1 MQLAVKPAGDR
12 RRGRPSIVNRSVI
25 GLISCLTAVLAT
37 GAVVRAQA
45 PTGADDVVMRAMVD
59 EVDRAMSGLTLDGLP
74 RPYLIQLRVQERT
87 RCQVSASYGGLTKF
101 DRQRTRMVESRVR
114 VGSYELDN
122 TNFRR
127 PYGYGGALPLDDD
140 YEALRQ
146 SIWLVLD
153 RDYKRA
159 VEVLAAKRAY
169 LKAKN
174 VEDRPDDFTKAE
186 PVTAVEPRETF
197 AFDKKEWVDK
207 LKRIS
212 ARFADH
218 PQIQDADVTFY
229 AAGAT
234 QWLVDTE
241 GTRLRTSDSGGLLEI
256 EAELQAADGMLLY
269 DGRSY
274 LGQSVDEFPSV
285 ESLLKDVDA
294 MCAKLVAQAKGER
307 LDQYT
312 GPVLFEA
319 KAAGAVFASLL
330 ADRVAA
336 RPIPLGAQWQDPSL
350 ERKLDLRILP
360 RSFDVYDDPRPERF
374 GKTLLAGAYEYD
386 DEGVPATRV
395 SIVEDGKL
403 KNLVAGRAPTRKV
416 KGSTGHAR
424 NGGFG
429 DPRATVACLYIADE
443 DGVGADELRRE
454 LIEAARDEGLEFA
467 LRIESMDDGGFMAL
481 GDPIYAYKVYV
492 EDGREEP
499 VRGLQF
505 EQTSDRAMKR
515 ILAGGNE
522 PRVHNAIGHI
532 STSIIA
538 PAVVFEE
545 LDLSKIE
552 EEFDK
557 LPILPAPGQR
567 KP

>member
-1 MQLAVKPAGDR
+1 MLVAVKNAIHR
-12 RRGRPSIVNRSVI
+12 RDEKTSIVNQRILRLI
-25 GLISCLTAVLAT
+25 GCVAAVLAMGT
-37 GAVVRAQA
+37 GVRAQA
-45 PTGADDVVMRAMVD
+45 PTGEDDVVMRAMVD
-59 EVDRAMSGLTLDGLP
+59 EVGRAMSGLTLDGLP
-74 RPYLIQLRVQERT
+74 RPYLIQLWVRER
-87 RCQVSASYGGLTKF
+87 RHLQLAASYGGLTQV
-101 DRQRTRMVESRVR
+101 DRQHTRMVESRVR

-122 TNFRR
+122 TNFHQ
-127 PYGYGGALPLDDD
+127 PYGYGGALPIDDD

-159 VEVLAAKRAY
+159 VELLAAKQAY

-174 VEDRPDDFTKAE
+174 IEDRPDDFTKIE
-186 PVTAVEPRETF
+186 PVTAVEPRETV
-197 AFDKKEWVDK
+197 AVDKKEWVSK

-212 ARFADH
+212 ARFAEH
-218 PQIQDADVTFY
+218 PQIQDAEVTFY
-229 AAGAT
+229 AGSAT
-234 QWLVDTE
+234 QWLVNTE
-241 GTRLRTSDSGGLLEI
+241 GTRLRTSDTGALLEI

-269 DGRSY
+269 DGRTY
-274 LGQSVDEFPSV
+274 LGESTDEFPSV
-285 ESLLKDVDA
+285 ESILKDVDA

-307 LDQYT
+307 PDQYT

-319 KAAGAVFASLL
+319 KAAGSVFASLL
-330 ADRVAA
+330 ANRVAA
-336 RPIPLGAQWQDPSL
+336 APVPLGAQWQDPSL
-350 ERKLDLRILP
+350 ERKLNLRILP

-374 GKTLLAGAYEYD
+374 GKTLLAGAYDYD
-386 DEGVPATRV
+386 DEGVPARRV
-395 SIVEDGKL
+395 SIIENGKL
-403 KNLVAGRAPTRKV
+403 ENLVASRAPTRKV

-429 DPRATVACLYIADE
+429 DPRATAACLYISDE
-443 DGVGADELRRE
+443 DGVGADELRQE
-454 LIEAARDEGLEFA
+454 MIEAARDEGLEFA
-467 LRIESMDDGGFMAL
+467 LRVESMDDGGHMTL
-481 GDPIYAYKVYV
+481 GDPIYAYKVFV

-515 ILAGGNE
+515 ILSGGNE
-522 PRVHNAIGHI
+522 RKVHNVLGRM

-545 LDLSKIE
+545 LELSKIE

-567 KP
+567 

>member
-1 MQLAVKPAGDR
+1 MLATVPNVAH
-12 RRGRPSIVNRSVI
+12 RGRKRTSIANQMVMR
-25 GLISCLTAVLAT
+25 LTCCLAAILAT
-37 GAVVRAQA
+37 GAGVRAQA
-45 PTGADDVVMRAMVD
+45 PADKGDVVMRAMVE
-59 EVDRAMSGLTLDGLP
+59 EVGRAMSGLALDGLP
-74 RPYLIQLRVQERT
+74 RPYVIQLWVRERQRVQLA
-87 RCQVSASYGGLTKF
+87 ASYGGLTKV
-101 DRQRTRMVESRVR
+101 DRQHTRMVESRVR

-122 TNFRR
+122 TNFRQ
-127 PYGYGGALPLDDD
+127 PYGYGGALPLEDDC
-140 YEALRQ
+140 EALRQ

-153 RDYKRA
+153 QDYKRA
-159 VEVLAAKRAY
+159 VEFLAAKHAY
-169 LKAKN
+169 MKAKN
-174 VEDRPDDFTKAE
+174 VEDRPDDFTQAE

-197 AFDKKEWVDK
+197 AFDEKEWVDK

-218 PQIQDADVTFY
+218 PQIQDAEVTFY
-229 AAGAT
+229 AGGAT
-234 QWLVDTE
+234 QWLVNTE
-241 GTRLRTSDSGGLLEI
+241 GTRLRTSDAGGLLEI
-256 EAELQAADGMLLY
+256 EAELQAADGMLLH
-269 DGRSY
+269 DERSY
-274 LGQSVDEFPSV
+274 LGEKIDEIPSV
-285 ESLLKDVDA
+285 EAILKDVDA
-294 MCAKLVAQAKGER
+294 MCAMLVAQAKGER

-319 KAAGAVFASLL
+319 KAAGSVFQSLL

-336 RPIPLGAQWQDPSL
+336 APLPLGAQWQDPSL
-350 ERKLDLRILP
+350 ERKLGLRILP

-374 GKTLLAGAYEYD
+374 GETLLAGAYDYD
-386 DEGVPATRV
+386 DEGVPATHV
-395 SIVEDGKL
+395 SIIEDGKL
-403 KNLVAGRAPTRKV
+403 ENLVAGRTPTRKV

-429 DPRATVACLYIADE
+429 DPRATAACLYITDE
-443 DGVGADELRRE
+443 DGVGADELREE

-467 LRIESMDDGGFMAL
+467 LRVESMDDGGFMRL
-481 GDPIYAYKVYV
+481 GDPVYAYKIYV

-505 EQTSDRAMKR
+505 GQTGDRALKR
-515 ILAGGNE
+515 ILAGGND
-522 PRVHNAIGHI
+522 PRVHNALGQM
-532 STSIIA
+532 SMSIIA

-545 LDLSKIE
+545 LDLSKID